1 MDLEFHQLDLRYE
14 PLRARSPARE
24 RRLLASLAAVGQTTP
39 IVVVPTRAP
48 AAPGEA
54 PHVVI
59 DGYKRVRLLRRLRRD
74 TVTATAWDLDEADAL
89 VLERAMRA
97 GEADSALEQGW
108 LMVELRDRFQLAGAE
123 IARRVGRTESW
134 VSRRLALVA
143 ALPEPVQAHVRAGAI
158 GAHAAMKCLV
168 PLARANHADA
178 VRLADAVA
186 PLSPSTRQ
194 MAALYAAWAGAS
206 RARRDLLLH
215 DPAMVLRAY
224 EATRRARGPKATPP
238 ERLRA
243 DLDAIGAL
251 AGEAYGRARRGAI
264 DDAPAMERDAI
275 KQSLEQARREVA
287 RLLQHLEKEMDDAR
301 REHTAGDPEAG

>member
-1 MDLEFHQLDLRYE
+1 MDLEFQELDLRYE
-14 PLRARSPARE
+14 ALRARSPVRE
-24 RRLLASLAAVGQTTP
+24 RRLLASLAAVGQMTP
-39 IVVVPTRAP
+39 IVVVPTTTPGATG
-48 AAPGEA
+48 AAR
-54 PHVVI
+54 HVVI
-59 DGYKRVRLLRRLRRD
+59 DGYKRVRLLRQLRHD
-74 TVTATAWDLDEADAL
+74 TVTATAWELGEAEAL

-108 LMVELRDRFQLAGAE
+108 LLGELRDRFHLGGAE

-143 ALPEPVQAHVRAGAI
+143 ALPEPVQGHVRAGSI

-168 PLARANHADA
+168 PLARANRADA

-186 PLSPSTRQ
+186 PLRPSTRQ

-206 RARRDLLLH
+206 RARREMLLK
-215 DPAMVLRAY
+215 DPALVLRSH
-224 EATRRARGPKATPP
+224 EATRRARGRSATPA

-243 DLDAIGAL
+243 DLATIGTL

-264 DDAPAMERDAI
+264 DDAPAMDRDAI
-275 KQSLEQARREVA
+275 KQSLEQARHEVS
-287 RLLQHLEKEMDDAR
+287 RLLQHLDEELDDAR
-301 REHTAGDPEAG
+301 REHTAGDPAAA